1 MNPLSPDLA
10 EESADHSHP
19 HRSATQATV
28 DAEQSRLL
36 HGNAPIGAAV
46 SIINGLIA
54 AGVLWYAL
62 PRSLMVTWLVLNT
75 TVALARLPMGWRYR
89 YASPTES
96 TRRRW
101 RSGYVL
107 GALLGGA
114 SWGALAAMAA
124 HYSSLP
130 YQLFVAFVVGAT
142 VIGAL
147 AVNASFL
154 PAYVAFLLPA
164 LLPLAGGFFF
174 QAEAMPVAMG
184 ALTLVFTAALYFL
197 GRNVN
202 SSITRAIERS
212 LEQQALADT
221 LHAEH
226 RQTVE
231 INHRLAQEAESH
243 RRALAELRNAYKELE
258 GKVIERTSELVYAND
273 RLWQE
278 IHERRNV
285 EARLRKGGT
294 LFQATFEQAA
304 VGIGHVGTQ
313 GQWLRVNQKL
323 CDILGYA
330 REELLRL
337 DFQRITYADDL
348 PASVDYFQ
356 RALVGAIDTYSI
368 EKRYLRKDGSAV
380 WACLTVSMVRSAEG
394 EPRNFIAIVQD
405 ISDRKRAEELLF
417 QEKER
422 AEITLHCIADG
433 VITTSAAGTVEYL
446 NPVAEQ
452 LTGWTTETA
461 RGQSLEAIFR
471 VVDEQT
477 RAPVGNPVHEC
488 LKERRITGLAEGSLL
503 IGRSGREYAIE
514 DSAAPIR
521 TREGA
526 IIGAV
531 LVFHDVTQ
539 TRRAKQQLV
548 HEATHDALTGLVNR
562 AEFERRL
569 EHALA
574 SAKAHG
580 SHHSLCYLDLD
591 NFKAVNDSV
600 GHGAGDMLLKDVTAL
615 MMSKIRSRDTLARL
629 GGDEFSLLMENC
641 PLDHALRIAQGL
653 VGAIKDFR
661 FVWEESRF
669 AISVSIGLVPITADS
684 QSTAHLL
691 TQADIA
697 CYTAKDL
704 GRGRVHIYHPRGG
717 EGLRRHWEFSRIAHL
732 RQALQRDQL
741 LLYQQPIV
749 ALATAESGPVLREL
763 LLRLVDTKDHLLLP
777 RAFIPIAERYGLMA
791 SIDRWVIENAFRYW
805 GEQLAAYP
813 HLGITINLSASSL
826 SDESLPAFVRTQFA
840 ESALLPSQVCFE
852 ITETSAVRNLKRAVR
867 FMLDLKSNGCAFALD
882 QFGNGPSSFYHL
894 KKLPVDYLK
903 IRGRLVRDMATDP
916 VSRSIVE
923 AINDVG
929 HALGMRT
936 IAESVETDEVLQ
948 ELKKLG
954 VDYAQG
960 VALGAPSAPR
970 DSPWKVIH

>member
-1 MNPLSPDLA
+1 MSPGRPNELA
-10 EESADHSHP
+10 GQPNSQ
-19 HRSATQATV
+19 RSATQGTV
-28 DAEQSRLL
+28 HTEQTRLL
-36 HGNAPIGAAV
+36 YANAPIGAVV

-54 AGVLWYAL
+54 AAVLWYAL
-62 PRSLMVTWLVLNT
+62 PRSVVITWFITNVAVVLV
-75 TVALARLPMGWRYR
+75 RLPMVWKYHH
-89 YASPTES
+89 ASPTES
-96 TRRRW
+96 TARRW
-101 RSGYVL
+101 RSGYTL
-107 GALLGGA
+107 GAVLSGA
-114 SWGALAAMAA
+114 TWGALAVITV

-130 YQLFVAFVVGAT
+130 YQLFVAFVVGGMA
-142 VIGAL
+142 IGAI

-154 PAYVAFLLPA
+154 PAYLGFLLPA

-174 QAEAMPVAMG
+174 QAKAMPVAMG
-184 ALTLVFTAALYFL
+184 ALILVFTAALYFL

-202 SSITRAIERS
+202 SSITRAIELS
-212 LEQQALADT
+212 LEKQVLADT

-226 RQTVE
+226 QQTVE
-231 INHRLAQEAESH
+231 SNRRLAQEAESH
-243 RRALAELRNAYKELE
+243 RRTSAELRNAHEDLE
-258 GKVIERTSELVYAND
+258 RKVTERTGELIYAND

-278 IHERRNV
+278 IHERQRA
-285 EARLRKGGT
+285 EAQRRKSGE

-304 VGIGHVGTQ
+304 VGMGHVSTE
-313 GQWLRVNQKL
+313 GQWLQVNDKL

-337 DFQRITYADDL
+337 DFHRVTYSDDRV
-348 PASVDYFQ
+348 ASLEYFQ
-356 RALVGAIDTYSI
+356 RALAGEIDTYSI
-368 EKRYLRKDGSAV
+368 AKRYLRKDGSTV

-405 ISDRKRAEELLF
+405 ISDRKRAEELLY

-433 VITTSAAGTVEYL
+433 VITTNAAGTVEYL
-446 NPVAEQ
+446 NPVAES
-452 LTGWTTETA
+452 LTEWATEMA
-461 RGQSLEAIFR
+461 RGQSLETIFQ

-477 RAPVGNPVHEC
+477 HAFVANPVHDC

-503 IGRSGREYAIE
+503 ISRNGKEYAIE

-521 TREGA
+521 TRDGE

-539 TRRAKQQLV
+539 TRRAKHQLV

-569 EHALA
+569 ERALA
-574 SAKAHG
+574 SVKAHG
-580 SHHSLCYLDLD
+580 GHHSLCYLDLD
-591 NFKAVNDSV
+591 NFKVVNDSV
-600 GHGAGDMLLKDVTAL
+600 GHGAGDKLLKDVTTL
-615 MMSKIRSRDTLARL
+615 MMSKIRGRDTLARL
-629 GGDEFSLLMENC
+629 GGDEFSLLIENC
-641 PLDHALRIAQGL
+641 PLDNALRIAEGL

-661 FVWEESRF
+661 FVWEENRF
-669 AISVSIGLVPITADS
+669 AIGVSIGLVPITADS

-704 GRGRVHIYHPRGG
+704 GRARVHIYHPRGG
-717 EGLRRHWEFSRIAHL
+717 EGLRKHGEFSRIAHL

-749 ALATAESGPVLREL
+749 ALASASTGPVLREL
-763 LLRLVDTKDHLLLP
+763 LLRLVDTEDHLLLP
-777 RAFIPIAERYGLMA
+777 RAFIPIAERYGLMV

-813 HLGITINLSASSL
+813 NLGITINLSASSL
-826 SDESLPAFVRTQFA
+826 SDESIPAFVRTQFS
-840 ESALLPSQVCFE
+840 ESSLLPSQVCFE
-852 ITETSAVRNLKRAVR
+852 ITETSAVRNLTQAIK

-882 QFGNGPSSFYHL
+882 QFGSGPSSFYHL

-903 IRGRLVRDMATDP
+903 IRGRLIRDMATDP
-916 VSRSIVE
+916 ISRSIVE

-929 HALGMRT
+929 HALGMQT
-936 IAESVETDEVLQ
+936 IAESVETNAILK
-948 ELKKLG
+948 ELKKMG

-960 VALGAPSAPR
+960 VVLGPPSAPQGLP
-970 DSPWKVIH
+970 SNVIH